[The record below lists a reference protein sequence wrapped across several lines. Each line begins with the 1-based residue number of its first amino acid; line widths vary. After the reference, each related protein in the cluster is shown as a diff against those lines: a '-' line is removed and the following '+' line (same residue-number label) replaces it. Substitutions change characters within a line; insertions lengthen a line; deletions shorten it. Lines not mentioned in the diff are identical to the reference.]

1 MEKYVQNIIFS
12 KSNNFKEIRV
22 NDYVYVDKT
31 RYIELLE
38 NNNDKSVH
46 ILRPRRFGK
55 SLFISMLS
63 CYYDIS
69 EKDNFDLIFKNTYIH
84 QQKILYQKYS
94 LQVFLLLH

>member
-12 KSNNFKEIRV
+12 KSNNFKEIRE

-46 ILRPRRFGK
+46 
-55 SLFISMLS
+55 MLS
-63 CYYDIS
+63 
-69 EKDNFDLIFKNTYIH
+69 LIHI
-84 QQKILYQKYS
+84 
-94 LQVFLLLH
+94 